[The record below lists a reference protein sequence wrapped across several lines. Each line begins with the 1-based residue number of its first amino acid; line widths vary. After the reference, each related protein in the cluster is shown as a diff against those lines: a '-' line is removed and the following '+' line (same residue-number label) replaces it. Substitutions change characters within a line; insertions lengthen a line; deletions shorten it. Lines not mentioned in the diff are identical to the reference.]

1 MRCQAGALYIGGIP
15 TFLHISFHMEQASR
29 HQKRDKKGIKV
40 VYILETVFLDIICI
54 LLQVSPKIM
63 TLDGEHSLCFTT
75 ARGISKCLTEES
87 NGTRTQN

>member
-1 MRCQAGALYIGGIP
+1 VG
-15 TFLHISFHMEQASR
+15 FLPFFTLVFIWNR
-29 HQKRDKKGIKV
+29 PLDIKKGIKV
-40 VYILETVFLDIICI
+40 VYILETVFLDVICI

-63 TLDGEHSLCFTT
+63 TPDGEHSLCFTT